1 MFIEKVCK
9 TKCELHNEIISLNQ
23 HIEKLETLAYQLR
36 LLTHNYTL
44 TKRGL
49 LNIIESI
56 SKSLFV
62 TLDTDDLDLINT
74 NIDKLFQEG
83 NELKTIVTI
92 EPRSYVKS

>member
-44 TKRGL
+44 TYTL
-49 LNIIESI
+49 IYIEKSI
-56 SKSLFV
+56 RYS
-62 TLDTDDLDLINT
+62 
-74 NIDKLFQEG
+74 
-83 NELKTIVTI
+83 
-92 EPRSYVKS
+92 